1 MTGELSGEKM
11 ADIDSSRTK
20 LQQLQRI
27 QLEERKYS
35 DDINQQVY
43 SYTFFFK
50 EGKPFTIL
58 VLRIT
63 RFDFLKLSELFEIKG
78 SRYPLRRGYP
88 ELSD

>member
-43 SYTFFFK
+43 CTFL
-50 EGKPFTIL
+50 I
-58 VLRIT
+58 
-63 RFDFLKLSELFEIKG
+63 
-78 SRYPLRRGYP
+78 
-88 ELSD
+88 